1 MKERN
6 LARMIELN
14 NESDPTHANAKL
26 QDPIEYDTISPVSFN
41 KIESLKEEVKYLTDV
56 YWDTDVNPDQ
66 LYSLFRGDIERIG
79 HIDRINLYRRLFMTY
94 DWYTLLSLIP
104 PDRLR
109 EALSAPVL
117 DRLYP
122 KSLKDRYLY
131 AKSVLFG

>member
-1 MKERN
+1 M
-6 LARMIELN
+6 
-14 NESDPTHANAKL
+14 H
-26 QDPIEYDTISPVSFN
+26 PVSLN
-41 KIESLKEEVKYLTDV
+41 KIERLKEEVKYLTDV

-66 LYSLFRGDIERIG
+66 LYRLFRGDIERIG